1 MNANKANEKIKRLN
15 SMTYIENY
23 FAKTK
28 RNEIDKTRIS
38 RNMNQKTFMS
48 KNYDINNS
56 NLYFKKNENV
66 ELEENHFKAVSYT
79 QIIKNL
85 NKKIN

>member
-1 MNANKANEKIKRLN
+1 
-15 SMTYIENY
+15 
-23 FAKTK
+23 
-28 RNEIDKTRIS
+28 
-38 RNMNQKTFMS
+38 MS